1 MTVKILISERRIKRK
16 VKELGKQIT
25 KDYPNGIVVI
35 GILKGCVLFLSDL
48 VREIKTDCVI
58 DFIQVRSYTGTKS
71 GTIKLIRD
79 ISYNVSSKDVL
90 IVDTILDTGKTVN
103 FIRNHL
109 LLKGARSVKV
119 CVLLDKEEARQI
131 PVRTDYVGFK
141 IPNKFVIGYGLDFN
155 EKYRNLAN
163 IQIFCG
169 PEK

>member
-1 MTVKILISERRIKRK
+1 MTAKILIPERRIKRE

-35 GILKGCVLFLSDL
+35 GILKGCILFLSDL

-58 DFIQVRSYTGTKS
+58 DFIQARSYTGTKS

-79 ISYNVSSKDVL
+79 VSYNVSSKDVL

-119 CVLLDKEEARQI
+119 CVLLDKEEARKV
-131 PVRTDYVGFK
+131 PVKADYVGFR
-141 IPNKFVIGYGLDFN
+141 IPNVFVVGYGLDFN
-155 EKYRNLAN
+155 EKYRNLPG
-163 IQIFCG
+163 IFVAQ
-169 PEK
+169 

>member
-1 MTVKILISERRIKRK
+1 MTAKILISERRIKRK

-25 KDYPNGIVVI
+25 KDHPNGIVII

-48 VREIKTDCVI
+48 VREIKTDCAI
-58 DFIQVRSYTGTKS
+58 DFIQVRSYTGTES
-71 GTIKLIRD
+71 GTIKLIHD
-79 ISYNVSSKDVL
+79 ISYDVSGKDVL

-131 PVRTDYVGFK
+131 PVRADYVGFK

-155 EKYRNLAN
+155 EKYRNLTN
-163 IQIFCG
+163 IQMV
-169 PEK
+169 